1 METVSKNP
9 FQITTPEDLTAQE
22 TVNLFVD
29 VFTDFQKIIDPGHV
43 FLMGPRGVGK
53 SMMFR
58 YLQPD
63 CQCLAKNCAFSDLPF
78 LGVYIPLKNT
88 NFALAELKRLED
100 RHASDILNEHIM
112 VTHFCIKVFESLAKS
127 ELYPICE
134 NNISE
139 IMKFYHETFWPLLR
153 INTLGENTFEVKDC
167 SSPSDIFLKITH
179 IMEDIYLE
187 AIRYAKKLAF
197 SQELIPYKGPLY
209 DYIDFFIPILSALST
224 IACFPKE
231 TIYLLID
238 DAHRLTNTQARILN
252 SWVATRTSR
261 KISLKISTEYNYKTF
276 YTTTGATI
284 DTPHDYSEIDMA
296 TIYTGSSKSKYRNR
310 IADIVAKRL
319 KACNINISAEQFFP
333 QDEKQEKEIQI
344 IADEYRRKYDN
355 GEGKGYSRSDD
366 AIRYARPDFI
376 KNLAGT
382 RKSSS
387 KYSYAGFNQLVHLS
401 SGIVRHFLEPAH
413 LMYAKEKS
421 HSRSSVVITYIQ
433 PSIQDEIVREE
444 ANKFLFN
451 ELDKL
456 KFEGHVNAIPEEDIV
471 KLSNLIQGLGGLFRQ
486 ILLSERSERRV
497 FSIAIS
503 DTPSRTVDD
512 ILNLGIRLGYFHK
525 STIGR
530 KDSKSGGR
538 TKLFVMNRRLAPI
551 WTLDPTGFAGYLF
564 VTNKVI
570 EDAIIN
576 PFSMLSR
583 IDKTGALHEIEI
595 AQLNLFNEDEHSPLE
610 LINEED
616 LK

>member
-9 FQITTPEDLTAQE
+9 FQITTPEDLTAEE

-43 FLMGPRGVGK
+43 FLIGPRGIGK

-63 CQCLAKNCAFSDLPF
+63 CQCLAKKCTFTDLPF

-88 NFALAELKRLED
+88 NFTLAELKRLED

-134 NNISE
+134 DNTSE
-139 IMKFYHETFWPLLR
+139 IKNFYKKTFLPLLR
-153 INTLGENTFEVKDC
+153 L
-167 SSPSDIFLKITH
+167 SSSEISNYELEEPRSATDIFLNITH
-179 IMEDIYLE
+179 IMEGIYKD
-187 AIRYAKKLAF
+187 AINYTKKLAF
-197 SQELIPYKGPLY
+197 CQEFIPYKGPLF
-209 DYIDFFIPILSALST
+209 DYFDFFIPAITALSD
-224 IACFPKE
+224 IACFPQG

-238 DAHRLTNTQARILN
+238 DAHCLTNTQARILN

-261 KISLKISTEYNYKTF
+261 KISLKISTQYNYKTF

-284 DTPHDYSEIDMA
+284 DTPHDYSEIDMT
-296 TIYTGSSKSKYRNR
+296 TIYTGNSRSKYKVR
-310 IADIVAKRL
+310 IADIVTRRL
-319 KACNINISAEQFFP
+319 NACNINISAEEFFP
-333 QDEKQEKEIQI
+333 PDEAQEEEIRL
-344 IADEYRRKYDN
+344 IAEEYKAKFDK
-355 GEGKGYSRSDD
+355 GEGKGFYRSDD

-376 KNLAGT
+376 KSLAGK
-382 RKSSS
+382 RKSSYT
-387 KYSYAGFNQLVHLS
+387 YSYSGFNQLVHLS

-421 HSRSSVVITYIQ
+421 NSKTSSKLTCIP
-433 PSIQDEIVREE
+433 PSVQDEIIREE

-456 KFEGHVNAIPEEDIV
+456 KLEGHIDAIPEENII
-471 KLSNLIQGLGGLFRQ
+471 KLSNLIQGLGGIFHQ
-486 ILLSERSERRV
+486 ILISERSERRV

-503 DTPSRTVDD
+503 DTLSKNVEE
-512 ILNLGIRLGYFHK
+512 ILNLGVQLGYFHK

-538 TKLFVMNRRLAPI
+538 TKLYVMNRRLAPL
-551 WTLDPTGFAGYLF
+551 WNLDPTGFAGYLF
-564 VTNKVI
+564 VTNSVI
-570 EDAIIN
+570 QDAIIN
-576 PFSMLSR
+576 PSSMLRR
-583 IDKTGALHEIEI
+583 IDRTGALQEIEI
-595 AQLNLFNEDEHSPLE
+595 AQLNLFDDEGPAPLE
-610 LINEED
+610 LYSEED
-616 LK
+616 